1 MAAITRLF
9 RFLLSF
15 EKSMKLCIKYM
26 YTKTLLVDTLAVS
39 YKKMI
44 VRQFYTLLV
53 EVKLVVVSFLFGVD
67 ICNTN
72 LFFPNIYHSLKNV
85 NKFHTHIKIHTFQDI

>member
-1 MAAITRLF
+1 
-9 RFLLSF
+9 
-15 EKSMKLCIKYM
+15 M

-39 YKKMI
+39 YKKMM

-72 LFFPNIYHSLKNV
+72 LFFFPNIYHSLKKCKQVSHAYKN
-85 NKFHTHIKIHTFQDI
+85 THVSEYLIYSNY

>member
-1 MAAITRLF
+1 
-9 RFLLSF
+9 
-15 EKSMKLCIKYM
+15 MKLSIKYM

-39 YKKMI
+39 YQKKMM

-72 LFFPNIYHSLKNV
+72 LFFPNIYHSLKKCKQVSHAYKN
-85 NKFHTHIKIHTFQDI
+85 THVSEYLIYSNY

>member
-1 MAAITRLF
+1 
-9 RFLLSF
+9 
-15 EKSMKLCIKYM
+15 MKLSIKYM

-39 YKKMI
+39 YKKKMM

-72 LFFPNIYHSLKNV
+72 LFFPK
-85 NKFHTHIKIHTFQDI
+85 HIPFFKKM

>member
-1 MAAITRLF
+1 
-9 RFLLSF
+9 
-15 EKSMKLCIKYM
+15 M

-44 VRQFYTLLV
+44 VRQYYTLLV
-53 EVKLVVVSFLFGVD
+53 VVKLVVVSFLFGVD

-72 LFFPNIYHSLKNV
+72 LFFFPNIYHSLKKCKQVSHAYKN
-85 NKFHTHIKIHTFQDI
+85 THVSEYLIYSNY